1 MHPYSDGMIL
11 SPCYYWV
18 GWILLPSFLWKL
30 EVITMARRNA
40 MMYWHYHH
48 RMMRQVVAC
57 WHSFITYQWGKPIM
71 GKDMRMEMMV
81 VKEYMEA

>member
-1 MHPYSDGMIL
+1 
-11 SPCYYWV
+11 
-18 GWILLPSFLWKL
+18 
-30 EVITMARRNA
+30 
-40 MMYWHYHH
+40 
-48 RMMRQVVAC
+48 MMRQVVAC